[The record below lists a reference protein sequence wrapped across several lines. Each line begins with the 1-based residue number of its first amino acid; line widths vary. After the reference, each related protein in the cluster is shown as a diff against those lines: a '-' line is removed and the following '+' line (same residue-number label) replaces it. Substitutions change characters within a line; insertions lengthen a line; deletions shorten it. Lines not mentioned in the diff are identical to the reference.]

1 MLRAILNW
9 TLISIYTVIFGIPAT
24 IASFIMPDRVLRYF
38 VKPWSSLI
46 LKTCR
51 IKVHLEGV
59 ENLPNE
65 PCLIMFNHQSYFDVF
80 AFAATLP
87 IDWRAVMKKGLSRV
101 PFFGWVAKATGHH
114 FVLRDGSIKSFQDIE
129 NVVERIRAG
138 PSVLIAPEGTRSL
151 NGRLLPFKKGGFV
164 LAMRTGAPVVPMA
177 ILGGRD
183 ITPRNGI
190 RINPGYMKIKI
201 LPPIDVKS
209 LPPGRPGRD
218 ELSTLVREALEKAL
232 AEDEKSRVAL

>member
-9 TLISIYTVIFGIPAT
+9 TLISVYTVIFGIPAT
-24 IASFIMPDRVLRYF
+24 IMSFIMPDKVLRYF

-46 LKTCR
+46 LKTCGIEVR
-51 IKVHLEGV
+51 LDGV
-59 ENLPNE
+59 ENLPKE
-65 PCLIMFNHQSYFDVF
+65 PCVIMFNHQSYFDIF

-87 IDWRAVMKKGLSRV
+87 IDWRAVMKKGLSRL

-114 FVLRDGSIKSFQDIE
+114 FVLRDSSIKSFQDIE
-129 NVVERIRAG
+129 KVAEKIRSG

-151 NGRLLPFKKGGFV
+151 DGKLLPFKRGGFV

-183 ITPRNGI
+183 ITPKGGI

-201 LPPIDVKS
+201 LPPIYVKS
-209 LPPGRPGRD
+209 LPPGRLGRD
-218 ELSTLVREALEKAL
+218 ELSRLVREALEDAM
-232 AEDEKSRVAL
+232 AEDEKNRVAL